1 MAYFLNI
8 LYNNIVMCMYSN
20 EIICK
25 ILEYID
31 NNINKKIT
39 IEELSL
45 RFYYNRFYIMKLFK
59 KEIGISLFDYINS
72 LRIYNSINSI
82 NNSDKLLIRIA
93 IDNGFYSLE
102 YFSEMFKKIIG
113 VSPSIYKKFYYRRFS
128 PSKSNYKLITD
139 NIIKLN
145 MTINKVNKYKQ
156 NVKPQKLPIRKLSIF
171 N

>member
-1 MAYFLNI
+1 
-8 LYNNIVMCMYSN
+8 MYSN
-20 EIICK
+20 ELVCK
-25 ILEYID
+25 ILNYID

-45 RFYYNRFYIMKLFK
+45 RFYYNRYYIMKLFK
-59 KEIGISLFDYINS
+59 KEIGVPLFDYINN

-82 NNSDKLLIRIA
+82 NITDKLLIRIA

-113 VSPSIYKKFYYRRFS
+113 VSPSVYKKFYYSRYS
-128 PSKSNYKLITD
+128 PSKNNYKLITD

-145 MTINKVNKYKQ
+145 TSINKVNRYKL
-156 NVKPQKLPIRKLSIF
+156 NIKPQYNPVRKLSIF
-171 N
+171 K

>member
-1 MAYFLNI
+1 M
-8 LYNNIVMCMYSN
+8 LYNKIVMCMYSN
-20 EIICK
+20 QLICK
-25 ILEYID
+25 ILNYVD

-59 KEIGISLFDYINS
+59 KEIGLSLFDYINN
-72 LRIYNSINSI
+72 LKIYHSINMI
-82 NNSDKLLIRIA
+82 NNSNKLLIRIA
-93 IDNGFYSLE
+93 IENGFYSLE

-113 VSPSIYKKFYYRRFS
+113 VSPSIYKKFYYNRYS
-128 PSKSNYKLITD
+128 PSKENYKLITD

-145 MTINKVNKYKQ
+145 MFINKVNKYKQ
-156 NVKPQKLPIRKLSIF
+156 NIKPAIPPVRKLSIF

>member
-1 MAYFLNI
+1 
-8 LYNNIVMCMYSN
+8 MYSN
-20 EIICK
+20 ELVCK
-25 ILEYID
+25 ILNYID

-45 RFYYNRFYIMKLFK
+45 RFYYNRYYIMKLFK
-59 KEIGISLFDYINS
+59 KEISISLFDYINT

-113 VSPSIYKKFYYRRFS
+113 VSPSVYKKFYYSRYT
-128 PSKSNYKLITD
+128 PSKQNYKLITD

-145 MTINKVNKYKQ
+145 TIINKINKYKL
-156 NVKPQKLPIRKLSIF
+156 NIKPQITPVRKLTIF
-171 N
+171 K

>member
-1 MAYFLNI
+1 MSL
-8 LYNNIVMCMYSN
+8 
-20 EIICK
+20 
-25 ILEYID
+25 D

-39 IEELSL
+39 VEELSL
-45 RFYYNRFYIMKLFK
+45 RFYYNRYYIMKLFK
-59 KEIGISLFDYINS
+59 KEIGISLFDYINN

-113 VSPSIYKKFYYRRFS
+113 VSPSIYRKFYHLRYS
-128 PSKSNYKLITD
+128 PSGENYILITD
-139 NIIKLN
+139 NIIKLR
-145 MTINKVNKYKQ
+145 MLLSKVDKYKHR
-156 NVKPQKLPIRKLSIF
+156 VKPQNLPVRKLSIF

>member
-1 MAYFLNI
+1 
-8 LYNNIVMCMYSN
+8 MYSN
-20 EIICK
+20 ELVCK
-25 ILEYID
+25 ILNYID

-45 RFYYNRFYIMKLFK
+45 RFFYNRYYIMKLFK

-82 NNSDKLLIRIA
+82 NNSNKLLIRIA

-113 VSPSIYKKFYYRRFS
+113 VSPSIYKKFYYSRYT
-128 PSKSNYKLITD
+128 PSKQNYKLITD

-145 MTINKVNKYKQ
+145 TIINKTNKYKL
-156 NVKPQKLPIRKLSIF
+156 NIKPQITPVRKLTIF
-171 N
+171 K

>member
-1 MAYFLNI
+1 
-8 LYNNIVMCMYSN
+8 MYSN
-20 EIICK
+20 ELVCK
-25 ILEYID
+25 ILNYID

-45 RFYYNRFYIMKLFK
+45 RFFYNRYYIMKLFK
-59 KEIGISLFDYINS
+59 KEIGISLFDYINN

-82 NNSDKLLIRIA
+82 NNSNKLLIRIA

-113 VSPSIYKKFYYRRFS
+113 VSPSIYKKFYYSRYT
-128 PSKSNYKLITD
+128 PSKQNYKLITD

-145 MTINKVNKYKQ
+145 TIINKINKYKL
-156 NVKPQKLPIRKLSIF
+156 NIKPQITPVRKLTIF
-171 N
+171 K

>member
-1 MAYFLNI
+1 MVYNI
-8 LYNNIVMCMYSN
+8 DVMCMYSN
-20 EIICK
+20 ELICK
-25 ILEYID
+25 ILDYID

-39 IEELSL
+39 VEELSL
-45 RFYYNRFYIMKLFK
+45 RFYYNRYYIIKLFK
-59 KEIGISLFDYINS
+59 KEIGLSLFDYINS

-82 NNSDKLLIRIA
+82 NSSNKLLIRIA

-113 VSPSIYKKFYYRRFS
+113 VSPSVYKKFYYLRYS
-128 PSKSNYKLITD
+128 PSNEDYTLITN

-145 MTINKVNKYKQ
+145 TTINKVNKYKS
-156 NVKPQKLPIRKLSIF
+156 NIRPQKMPVRKLSIF